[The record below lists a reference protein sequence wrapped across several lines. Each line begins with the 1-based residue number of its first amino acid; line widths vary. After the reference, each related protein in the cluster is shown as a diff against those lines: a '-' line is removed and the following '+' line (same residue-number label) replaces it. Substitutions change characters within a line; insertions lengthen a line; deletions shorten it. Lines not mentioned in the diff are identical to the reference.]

1 MKSLA
6 DLHERGGDWERFV
19 EMFVT
24 KVHRGRWP
32 HAEDH
37 WERTV
42 VDFLNTSEME
52 ELSARRATETAQ
64 RLAKAHLW
72 YAAKRWGTCSW
83 CS

>member
-6 DLHERGGDWERFV
+6 DLHKRGGDWERFV
-19 EMFVT
+19 ETFVT
-24 KVHRGRWP
+24 KGHHGRWA

-42 VDFLNTSEME
+42 VEFLNTEEME
-52 ELSARRATETAQ
+52 RLSARRATEEAQ
-64 RLAKAHLW
+64 RLAMANLW
-72 YAAKRWGTCSW
+72 YPAKRWGTCSW